1 MEEKRSK
8 SLYEKAFLDVVYLSS
23 KDVIATSGEGNVPT
37 SSGGELDSNWDVN
50 N

>member
-8 SLYEKAFLDVVYLSS
+8 TLYEKAILDVVYLSN
-23 KDVIATSGEGNVPT
+23 KDVIATSGESNAPT

-50 N
+50 